1 MLKRATRR
9 FRETLRDE
17 IDSCHATR
25 ADLAQNEADTVASGE
40 GGDMS
45 WLTSNQEETQA
56 NLNDAQAKLDESVA
70 QCRAVGAIE

>member
-1 MLKRATRR
+1 MLERATRL

-45 WLTSNQEETQA
+45 WLTSTREQTQA
-56 NLNDAQAKLDESVA
+56 KLNVAQAKLDDPWRNA
-70 QCRAVGAIE
+70 GRWG